1 MIAIIDYGLG
11 NVQAFA
17 NIYKNLDIP
26 VSLAKNATEL
36 LDATHFI
43 LPGVGAF
50 DWAMDRLNESGMRST
65 LDRLVIKEKKPVL
78 GVCVGMQIMAEKSE
92 EGSASGLGW
101 FDAKVIRLG
110 ESTDPEELPLPHMG
124 WNEVHP
130 ENDHGLF
137 EQLERDSRF
146 YFLHSY
152 YFSPSFSDDIFAM
165 SDYAQSFPSAVNRGN
180 IFGVQFH
187 PEKSHGAGIQLLKNF
202 ASL

>member
-1 MIAIIDYGLG
+1 MITIIDYGLG

-26 VSLAKNATEL
+26 VSLAKKEEDL

-65 LDRLVIKEKKPVL
+65 LDRLVIMEKKPVL

-110 ESTDPEELPLPHMG
+110 ESTGPEELPLPC
-124 WNEVHP
+124 
-130 ENDHGLF
+130 L
-137 EQLERDSRF
+137 L
-146 YFLHSY
+146 YT
-152 YFSPSFSDDIFAM
+152 SPSPRD
-165 SDYAQSFPSAVNRGN
+165 
-180 IFGVQFH
+180 
-187 PEKSHGAGIQLLKNF
+187 
-202 ASL
+202 